1 MEKLVVNIGILGS
14 GRMGERHANAYKKIK
29 NVKLIGFSDI
39 DASKAK
45 YLAEQ
50 FHVKNFS
57 IDEMISNNLIDAID
71 VCSPNNFHAENTML
85 SLQSGKHVLVEKPM
99 ALTLSDCD
107 RMINEAKIAKKN
119 LMVGHTYRYYPSS
132 LKTKEIIDSGEI
144 GKIKIVFGYGLDP
157 GKIPGKDGPPE
168 WTTKK
173 ESGGGVFFDAIHGV
187 DLLRYLLNSEVES
200 VYSPIIDSLHQ
211 SSTAD
216 ELGFA
221 IMNFNNGVVATIM
234 PVAPTWGIR
243 DTGFKII
250 GEKGALYVTYGEEIK
265 VGKKEWKQYDFDYKS
280 NPASLEHN
288 IQGFVNEISEFV
300 KSIIEKR
307 QPKVSGEEGKKN
319 LEIILAI
326 YESFK
331 NKRIERIEK

>member
-1 MEKLVVNIGILGS
+1 MEELIVNIGILGS

-39 DASKAK
+39 DSSKAK
-45 YLAEQ
+45 NLAKQ
-50 FHVKNFS
+50 FDVKDFS
-57 IDEMISNNLIDAID
+57 PNEMISNNLIDAID
-71 VCSPNNFHAENTML
+71 ICLPNNNHFENTIL
-85 SLQSGKHVLVEKPM
+85 SLKSGKHVLVEKPM

-107 RMINEAKIAKKN
+107 KMISEAEIAKKN

-144 GKIKIVFGYGLDP
+144 GKIKLVLGYGLDP

-168 WTTKK
+168 WTKNK

-200 VYSPIIDSLHQ
+200 VYSPIIDSLHP
-211 SSTAD
+211 SSNAD

-221 IMNFNNGVVATIM
+221 TINFKNGVVATIM

-280 NPASLEHN
+280 SPASIEHN
-288 IQGFVNEISEFV
+288 LQGFVNQISEFV
-300 KSIIEKR
+300 NSIIEKR
-307 QPKVSGEEGKKN
+307 QPIVSGEEGRKN

-331 NKRIERIEK
+331 NKKIEII